1 MITAREV
8 SVSLFGA
15 WRLAHLDAGGLN
27 YFDRTETGF
36 WRSFWAAALV
46 APIYAL
52 LIWVRVAET
61 GVNAGPVRI
70 LLVESIGYAINWTA
84 YPLAAW
90 YAVQA
95 LGRGDRYFGY
105 FCAYN
110 WSTALLLCLFIPVAA
125 INGLELLP
133 KPITMLLGYV
143 VTFAALFYHY
153 FIARNAL
160 DIEKLPAIGLVAIDL
175 IIGVFLQ
182 SFTIALETTRTGPLT

>member
-8 SVSLFGA
+8 STSLFGA

-52 LIWVRVAET
+52 IIYLRLADTAVT
-61 GVNAGPVRI
+61 AGPLRI
-70 LLVESIGYAINWTA
+70 LLVEAIGYAINWTA

-95 LGRGDRYFGY
+95 LGRGERYFGY
-105 FCAYN
+105 ICAYN
-110 WSTALLLCLFIPVAA
+110 WATALLLCLFVPVAA
-125 INGLELLP
+125 IGGLELLP
-133 KPITMLLGYV
+133 KSITALLGYV
-143 VTFAALFYHY
+143 VTFAALFYHF

-175 IIGVFLQ
+175 VIGVLLQ
-182 SFTIALETTRTGPLT
+182 SLTIALEMTPS